1 MRAIQIR
8 DVQGLHTC
16 SISILVTIWYY
27 MLTCCQQPDQNSDP
41 NISQISEAW
50 MMNVM
55 PRPPTETGSNLCDEC
70 DGVWSQDD
78 NLEYPSSGM
87 SYWRVFSVKNGII
100 EGWGW
105 LSVWP
110 PTSGEVSSPCHHP
123 GPGALSWTDDWSVN
137 DDDVIVMLSSLENSV
152 TM

>member
-87 SYWRVFSVKNGII
+87 SYWRVFSVRNGII

-110 PTSGEVSSPCHHP
+110 PTSGEVSSLE
-123 GPGALSWTDDWSVN
+123 PGALSWTDDWSVN

>member
-1 MRAIQIR
+1 MRATQIR

-55 PRPPTETGSNLCDEC
+55 PRPPTGTGSNLCDEC

-110 PTSGEVSSPCHHP
+110 PTSGEVSSLVITRGRELWA
-123 GPGALSWTDDWSVN
+123 GPMTDLW
-137 DDDVIVMLSSLENSV
+137 MMMMWLWCCLLWR
-152 TM
+152 TL